1 MASIDLKE
9 SQIEDVQTQGSL
21 NTEPESPLHDHNL
34 LLATLLGYLRSG
46 VYFKDLQ
53 SRFVLI
59 NPAQAGTLKL
69 GSPEEAIGKSD
80 RDFFAEEHAKD
91 AFHDEQEIIRTG
103 RPLLEKEEKET
114 WPDGRVSWVST
125 SKMPIKSRDGRIVG
139 TFGISRDV
147 TEKHRMREAL
157 LETETLLQELVT
169 AIGDIFWIRDF
180 ATGRTVYVSSSFERI
195 WGRPIEVLYTNAV
208 DLAQDIHA
216 DDRQKVLELLE
227 KKSSEPFEVS
237 YRICRP
243 DGEMRWIRY
252 RSFPIFDAEKRVVRV
267 AGVSSDFTESKR
279 VTDEFAKTQSL
290 LASIV
295 NSSHDAIFSETPD
308 GKIASWNPAA
318 ETIFGYSRV
327 EAIGQPSDMLL
338 GPDHENDRL
347 WTIKHL
353 SSGKAIEYFDTVRRH
368 KDGRLVPVTLTSFAV
383 RDETG
388 ATLGISTTARDR
400 SARAKL
406 EQKLSTVEAQLR
418 FVLEATNVL
427 VLTVDHD
434 WVLTYAN
441 REAFGAAVDG
451 VLGKKLW
458 ECQPA
463 LLGSPFEKSYRAVM
477 DEKVAQRCEGG
488 LTVTNKWYES
498 TAYPIPTGILILVY
512 DVTEKHATEDQLR
525 RSQKLEAIGQLA
537 AGVAHEINTPIQYVG
552 DNTQFFKESWVELIR
567 LFEMAQ
573 EACKKMI
580 DGKCDPTAIA
590 EFDAAVRKADLPYLC
605 QEVPAAIDQT
615 LDGVKRVANIVR
627 AMKEFSHPGSEE
639 MQAVDLNKAIDATV
653 TIARNEWKYVA
664 DVSLQL
670 DPDLPVV
677 VCLGGEINQVLL
689 NLLVN
694 AAHAIKSAQ
703 PHNSTK
709 KGRID
714 ITTRLDG
721 TWAEIKIQ
729 DTGTGI
735 PENIRDKV
743 FDPFFTTKDVGKGT
757 GQGLSL
763 AQAVVVKKHSGK
775 IWFETEL
782 GKGTAFFVRI
792 PLAGKATS

>member
-1 MASIDLKE
+1 
-9 SQIEDVQTQGSL
+9 
-21 NTEPESPLHDHNL
+21 
-34 LLATLLGYLRSG
+34 
-46 VYFKDLQ
+46 
-53 SRFVLI
+53 
-59 NPAQAGTLKL
+59 
-69 GSPEEAIGKSD
+69 
-80 RDFFAEEHAKD
+80 
-91 AFHDEQEIIRTG
+91 
-103 RPLLEKEEKET
+103 
-114 WPDGRVSWVST
+114 
-125 SKMPIKSRDGRIVG
+125 
-139 TFGISRDV
+139 
-147 TEKHRMREAL
+147 
-157 LETETLLQELVT
+157 
-169 AIGDIFWIRDF
+169 
-180 ATGRTVYVSSSFERI
+180 
-195 WGRPIEVLYTNAV
+195 
-208 DLAQDIHA
+208 
-216 DDRQKVLELLE
+216 
-227 KKSSEPFEVS
+227 
-237 YRICRP
+237 
-243 DGEMRWIRY
+243 
-252 RSFPIFDAEKRVVRV
+252 
-267 AGVSSDFTESKR
+267 
-279 VTDEFAKTQSL
+279 
-290 LASIV
+290 
-295 NSSHDAIFSETPD
+295 
-308 GKIASWNPAA
+308 
-318 ETIFGYSRV
+318 
-327 EAIGQPSDMLL
+327 
-338 GPDHENDRL
+338 
-347 WTIKHL
+347 
-353 SSGKAIEYFDTVRRH
+353 
-368 KDGRLVPVTLTSFAV
+368 
-383 RDETG
+383 
-388 ATLGISTTARDR
+388 
-400 SARAKL
+400 
-406 EQKLSTVEAQLR
+406 
-418 FVLEATNVL
+418 
-427 VLTVDHD
+427 
-434 WVLTYAN
+434 
-441 REAFGAAVDG
+441 
-451 VLGKKLW
+451 
-458 ECQPA
+458 
-463 LLGSPFEKSYRAVM
+463 M